1 MGGDRKHTT
10 IGRGKGTSSDECFLI
25 GTRYFSKGKL
35 GHLSDLRKS
44 LGFYLGIFHIKII
57 LMLFYLFNLFELKI
71 FHSHVSGSHLNLY
84 LLQDK
89 RTILK
94 EYLSPWQRWLAF
106 HRHSQIHRMLRW
118 TWRVVD
124 QEGTLT

>member
-1 MGGDRKHTT
+1 MNEVGGDRKHTT

-71 FHSHVSGSHLNLY
+71 FHSHLHPTISLSLSHTHTY
-84 LLQDK
+84 THK
-89 RTILK
+89 T
-94 EYLSPWQRWLAF
+94 P
-106 HRHSQIHRMLRW
+106 
-118 TWRVVD
+118 
-124 QEGTLT
+124 